1 MAKLPLKQYLS
12 GSKAKQVAKTVGLI
26 ATIGFSGLLAYTLY
40 KKIKAGVDFDLDWD
54 DVSKDYEG

>member
-1 MAKLPLKQYLS
+1 MAKVPLKQYLS
-12 GSKAKQVAKTVGLI
+12 GLDKKQIAKTVGLV

-54 DVSKDYEG
+54 DIGKDYES